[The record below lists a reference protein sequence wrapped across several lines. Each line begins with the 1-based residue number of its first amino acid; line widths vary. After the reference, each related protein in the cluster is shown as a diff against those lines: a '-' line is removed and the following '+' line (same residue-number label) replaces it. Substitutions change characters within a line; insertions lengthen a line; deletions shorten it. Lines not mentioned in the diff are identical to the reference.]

1 MTAADESGANKR
13 ASDSFS
19 EELRV
24 ASLIREA
31 SKPAQKDRKGR
42 QGAQTPITSEQAA
55 QQTLQEAV
63 SELETNERGRA
74 LDRLRRSR

>member
-42 QGAQTPITSEQAA
+42 KATQTPIVSEQAT
-55 QQTLQEAV
+55 QQTLQEAAN
-63 SELETNERGRA
+63 EIATNERGRA